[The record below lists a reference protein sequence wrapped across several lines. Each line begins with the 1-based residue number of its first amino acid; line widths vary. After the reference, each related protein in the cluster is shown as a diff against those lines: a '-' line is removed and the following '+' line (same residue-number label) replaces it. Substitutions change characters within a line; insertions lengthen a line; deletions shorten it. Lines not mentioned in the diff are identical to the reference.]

1 MHSYLRAIG
10 FSNLKKEAEAENLLD
25 EIYQNFD
32 RRETIKEEQSVFLEM
47 EKEFAPDMGI
57 KLCGNLDQDGFH
69 RQYYFPYFKGNG
81 ITTKEDVTVE
91 KKVSGNAYSGVCDD
105 GRIGVSLIFYLQ
117 NAAVYCR

>member
-69 RQYYFPYFKGNG
+69 RQYYFP
-81 ITTKEDVTVE
+81 
-91 KKVSGNAYSGVCDD
+91 
-105 GRIGVSLIFYLQ
+105 
-117 NAAVYCR
+117 